1 MVRNMI
7 RLYGEEVL
15 EPRPTP
21 KLEDHTLS
29 AVRGCLLNK
38 FAAILR
44 IRGPFLHPQ
53 PEDEPSRGDRYPLIM
68 AGRVW
73 R

>member
-15 EPRPTP
+15 APRSTR
-21 KLEDHTLS
+21 KLEDHSLS

-38 FAAILR
+38 FAAILHIMGLSS
-44 IRGPFLHPQ
+44 IRNLRTRQAVVTGTHL
-53 PEDEPSRGDRYPLIM
+53 SWL
-68 AGRVW
+68 GRVW